1 MRPARPESSG
11 LTAVSAWA
19 VTFVGGF
26 LSRDRES
33 MAKPGGRRRR
43 RKPAIQLRLEPG
55 RAGYAKP
62 VAGVLA
68 SLRQFHGSF
77 DVGARRGDPSHR
89 LEHIGPHPPPSQLVE
104 NSEALFEQVLGL
116 CWFAEVHQH
125 GGEI

>member
-77 DVGARRGDPSHR
+77 DVGARRGDASHR
-89 LEHIGPHPPPSQLVE
+89 LEHIAHTPPAAHPVE
-104 NSEALFEQVLGL
+104 NSEGL
-116 CWFAEVHQH
+116 LQPVPAP
-125 GGEI
+125 